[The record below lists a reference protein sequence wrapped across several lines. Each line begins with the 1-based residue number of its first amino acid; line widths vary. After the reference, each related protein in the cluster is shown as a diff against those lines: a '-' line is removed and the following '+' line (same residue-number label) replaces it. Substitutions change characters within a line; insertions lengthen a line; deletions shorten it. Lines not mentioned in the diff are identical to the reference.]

1 MINICIE
8 IFFARIL
15 DVSLNTIRTFF
26 TLKGKILPSTIISFF
41 EILIWFIVARK
52 AINMNINS
60 IWIPI
65 SYALGYSTGNLI
77 GGAIINNLIKGKVNI
92 MIITK
97 GNSLSKF
104 LSENTEFIT
113 EINLKNNKNMF
124 IVECN
129 KSVIKKVLINIK
141 KIDYNAHISISDI
154 HSITQNKKV
163 TSF

>member
-41 EILIWFIVARK
+41 EILIWFIV
-52 AINMNINS
+52 
-60 IWIPI
+60 
-65 SYALGYSTGNLI
+65 
-77 GGAIINNLIKGKVNI
+77 
-92 MIITK
+92 
-97 GNSLSKF
+97 
-104 LSENTEFIT
+104 
-113 EINLKNNKNMF
+113 
-124 IVECN
+124 ECN